1 MGQLQIA
8 IIDDML
14 TGIPAIR
21 YRDSSGQY
29 PALNLSQRSRSQGN
43 KRARAI
49 LQGTMSPVGF
59 LIRNHTRRIAELVQ
73 ERKSPLANHPVQRGS
88 AVTFSEYT
96 DSIIVAQNREIA
108 WLSKQIYTVAD
119 KRRRSR

>member
-8 IIDDML
+8 IINDML

-59 LIRNHTRRIAELVQ
+59 LIRNHTRRIAKLVQ
-73 ERKSPLANHPVQRGS
+73 ERKSSLANHPVQRGS

-108 WLSKQIYTVAD
+108 WLSKQITALNHAVQ
-119 KRRRSR
+119 